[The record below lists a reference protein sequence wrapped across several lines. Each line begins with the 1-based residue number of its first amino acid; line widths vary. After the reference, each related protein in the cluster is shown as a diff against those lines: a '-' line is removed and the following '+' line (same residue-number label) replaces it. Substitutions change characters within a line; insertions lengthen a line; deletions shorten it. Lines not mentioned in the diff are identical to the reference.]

1 MSTLRILHIA
11 DIMGEPGRKAVTR
24 LVPQIVRDRE
34 VGLVLGNAENAAGG
48 FGLTKRVAED
58 LYGAGVHVLTG
69 GNHMWD
75 RREILD
81 FIDEDNRIL
90 RPANYPG
97 GVPGRGSGVY
107 TSAGNHRVG
116 VLNLLG
122 RVFIKEVECPFKA
135 ADREIAHLKEET
147 PIIIVDLHAEATSEK
162 MAMGWHLDG
171 RVTAVLGT
179 HTHVQ
184 TADERVL
191 PNGTAFICD
200 VGMTGP
206 FDSIIGIQKE
216 LALRRFLTQLPVR
229 FSVAKNDV
237 FLNAVIVDAD
247 TETGRATSIERLQ
260 MPLRAGN

>member
-24 LVPQIVRDRE
+24 LVPQIIRDRE
-34 VGLVLGNAENAAGG
+34 VGFVLANAENAAGG
-48 FGLTKRVAED
+48 FGLTKGVAED

-122 RVFIKEVECPFKA
+122 RVFIKEVECPFLT
-135 ADREIAHLKEET
+135 ADAEVKRMREET
-147 PIIIVDLHAEATSEK
+147 PIIVVDLHAEATSEK
-162 MAMGWHLDG
+162 MAMGWYLDG
-171 RVTAVLGT
+171 RVSAVLGT

-184 TADERVL
+184 TADERIL
-191 PNGTAFICD
+191 PNGTAFMCD

-206 FDSIIGIQKE
+206 FDSVIGIQKE
-216 LALRRFLTQLPVR
+216 LALKRFLTQLPVR
-229 FSVAKNDV
+229 FSVAKDDV
-237 FLNAVIVDAD
+237 FLNAVLVDVD
-247 TETGRATSIERLQ
+247 TETGCALAIERLQ
-260 MPLRAGN
+260 VPL

>member
-1 MSTLRILHIA
+1 MGTLRILHIA
-11 DIMGEPGRKAVTR
+11 DIMGEPGRKAVVR
-24 LVPQIVRDRE
+24 LVPQIVQDRE
-34 VGLVLGNAENAAGG
+34 VGFVLGNAENAAGG
-48 FGLTKRVAED
+48 FGLTKGVADD

-75 RREILD
+75 KKEILE

-97 GVPGRGSGVY
+97 GVPGRGAGVY
-107 TSAGNHRVG
+107 TSVGNHRVG

-122 RVFIKEVECPFKA
+122 RVFIKEVECPFTT
-135 ADREIAHLKEET
+135 ADAEVGRLKEET

-171 RVTAVLGT
+171 RVSAVLGT
-179 HTHVQ
+179 HTHIQ
-184 TADERVL
+184 TADERIL
-191 PNGTAFICD
+191 PDGTAFICD

-216 LALRRFLTQLPVR
+216 LALKRFMTQLPVR
-229 FSVAKNDV
+229 FSVAKKDV
-237 FLNAVIVDAD
+237 FLNAVLVDVD

-260 MPLRAGN
+260 MPL

>member
-24 LVPQIVRDRE
+24 LVPQIIQERE
-34 VGLVLGNAENAAGG
+34 VGFVLGNAENAAGG
-48 FGLTKRVAED
+48 FGLTKGVARD
-58 LYGAGVHVLTG
+58 LYNAGVHVLTG

-75 RREILD
+75 RKEIFD
-81 FIDEDNRIL
+81 FIDEDNHVL

-122 RVFIKEVECPFKA
+122 RVFIKEVECPFKT
-135 ADREIAHLKEET
+135 ADAEVRRLKEET

-171 RVTAVLGT
+171 RVSAVLGT
-179 HTHVQ
+179 HTHIQ

-191 PNGTAFICD
+191 PEGTAFICD

-216 LALRRFLTQLPVR
+216 LALKRFLTQLPVR

-237 FLNAVIVDAD
+237 FLNAVLVDVD
-247 TETGRATSIERLQ
+247 TDSGRAISIERLQ
-260 MPLRAGN
+260 VPMEGRR